1 MPAWD
6 GGVVGGKGS
15 GQGLPTHLV
24 PGFPASREEGERGE
38 TGDGHSIPA
47 LGKLGKASALEGRRG
62 GAVGG
67 ARPGRAWGGEGGQS
81 QPSSREG
88 LEQENGRVR
97 FCPKLQTWL
106 CSWPLSASVSS
117 SIK

>member
-1 MPAWD
+1 M
-6 GGVVGGKGS
+6 
-15 GQGLPTHLV
+15 
-24 PGFPASREEGERGE
+24 
-38 TGDGHSIPA
+38 
-47 LGKLGKASALEGRRG
+47 
-62 GAVGG
+62 GG
-67 ARPGRAWGGEGGQS
+67 ARPGRAWGGEGGQP